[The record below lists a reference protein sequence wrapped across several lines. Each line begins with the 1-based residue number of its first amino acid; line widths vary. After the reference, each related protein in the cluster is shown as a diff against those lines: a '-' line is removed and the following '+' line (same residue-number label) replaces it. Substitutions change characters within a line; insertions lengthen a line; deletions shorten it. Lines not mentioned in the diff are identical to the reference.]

1 MDYTA
6 FLTDKIVDV
15 PALGFTPTDL
25 PAALKPFQ
33 VELVTWALNRGR
45 AALFAERGLGKA
57 LMELTWAQ
65 QVARHTGR
73 PALILA
79 PLAVSWQLLAE
90 AEKFGIPAQVWDG
103 EGRTGFEGV
112 IIANYEKLDRLAEL
126 DLVKDFAGVAL
137 DESSILKS
145 FMGRTKRALVE
156 AFRDTPYRLAATA
169 TPSPNDTVE
178 LGNHAEFLG
187 ILEPGEMLTRWF
199 INDTTQAQTFRLKRH
214 GEGEFYAWL
223 ASWARAARLPSDLGD
238 FSDEGYVRP
247 APEYVIHTIQTDHTG
262 AAEEGGSLFR
272 QVTGSATSLHKELKL
287 TLTERAARVA
297 ELVAAEPDEAWAV
310 WVHTNDEADAV
321 RALIP
326 DAVEVRGNM
335 TAAAKE
341 AGLRAFSE
349 GRARVLITKPSIAGW
364 GMNWQHCARTVLT
377 SLNYSFEELYQVI
390 GRFDRYGQQRPV
402 QVHLVTTDTHQTV
415 LSTIRRKE
423 ADHVATQGRLI
434 QATRDSRDGHSVR
447 LMVGPAHRTTV
458 EGDGYRLFN
467 GDSCEVIKGIESN
480 SHDFQIFS
488 PPFSNLYSYSPD
500 LRDMG
505 NTDDDAHFFQ
515 HFGHLIPE
523 LRRTLKPGRL
533 CAVHVK
539 NLQVYKSKAGYTGIS
554 DFRGKVIRAFEEA
567 MPGEDGSRWI
577 YHSEVCIWT
586 DPVREMQRTKAHGL
600 LYKNIRTDAAN
611 NRQGMAEYV
620 IVFRK
625 WGEGMSETEKVTHD
639 PEDFTLEMWQ
649 RYASPVWDDISRTD
663 VLNAKIARA
672 DDDEKHLAPLQ
683 LEVIRRCV
691 RLWTNPGDL
700 VFTPFLGIGSE
711 AYGALQLGRRAE
723 GIELKPEYFAWA
735 EKHARQAAEDTAV
748 RLFTDVI

>member
-1 MDYTA
+1 MDYAA

-25 PAALKPFQ
+25 PTALKPFQ

-65 QVARHTGR
+65 QVARHTGS

-103 EGRTGFEGV
+103 EGRTEFEGV

-156 AFRDTPYRLAATA
+156 AFTDTPYRLAATA

-214 GEGEFYAWL
+214 GESEFYAWL

-341 AGLRAFSE
+341 AGLRAFIE

-364 GMNWQHCARTVLT
+364 GMNMQHCARTVLT

-434 QATRDSRDGHSVR
+434 QATHDSRDGHSVR

-467 GDSCEVIKGIESN
+467 GDGCEVIKGIESN

-505 NTDDDAHFFQ
+505 NTDDDTHFFQ

-586 DPVREMQRTKAHGL
+586 DPVREMQRTKSHGL

-620 IVFRK
+620 VVFRK
-625 WGEGMSETEKVTHD
+625 WGDGMSETEKVTHD
-639 PEDFTLEMWQ
+639 PEEFTLDMWQ